1 LKIDPTSV
9 KQDQTFFK
17 CSKRSGSD
25 SSLLF
30 SFSTGCGSA
39 AIKFNK

>member
-1 LKIDPTSV
+1 MTKH
-9 KQDQTFFK
+9 FFK

-30 SFSTGCGSA
+30 LFRNGYGSA